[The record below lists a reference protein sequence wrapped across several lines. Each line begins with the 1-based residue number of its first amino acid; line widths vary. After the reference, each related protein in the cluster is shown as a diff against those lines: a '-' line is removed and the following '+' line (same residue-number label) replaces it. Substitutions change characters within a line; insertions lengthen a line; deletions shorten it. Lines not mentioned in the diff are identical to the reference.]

1 MSHLL
6 SYINTFQVSTSL
18 FPGACF
24 PVQSCPFCLSKVTFH
39 CVLSNPPSWPPLA
52 WHCLF
57 CLGISVCVS
66 RNWPPIFPFFVQLT
80 TDPFLT
86 PIFYQ
91 TSEYALMTAS
101 DNHINSFTTNF
112 LSNCQN
118 KEQETKFGQL
128 PVIDLSL
135 SRLAQ
140 NIPSKT
146 GTK

>member
-1 MSHLL
+1 MPDFLCGLPVFHALITFLPVLALPVSLGSFGLFVPEPTTYLNL
-6 SYINTFQVSTSL
+6 SS
-18 FPGACF
+18 
-24 PVQSCPFCLSKVTFH
+24 
-39 CVLSNPPSWPPLA
+39 
-52 WHCLF
+52 
-57 CLGISVCVS
+57 
-66 RNWPPIFPFFVQLT
+66 FVQLT

-91 TSEYALMTAS
+91 TSEYYALMTAS
-101 DNHINSFTTNF
+101 NNHINSFTTNF

-135 SRLAQ
+135 SQLSQ